1 MYNYKA
7 IIFDMDGVLFD
18 TESFYYRRREVFL
31 DQKGISIKHLP
42 PSFFIGGN
50 MKQIWRAILR
60 EEYENWDILRL
71 QEEYL
76 EYKRQHP
83 LPYKELIFTDVKNV
97 LLELK
102 KKNIKLA
109 LASNST
115 KEDILRA
122 LSETQLMDY
131 FDMIMSGQ
139 EVKESKPSP
148 DVYLKLMEEL
158 GVKSTETL
166 IIEDS
171 EKGIQAGVSSKADVW
186 AIRDKWF
193 GMDQSKATQLIDS
206 LADISLKIN

>member
-122 LSETQLMDY
+122 LSETQLMGY

-148 DVYLKLMEEL
+148 DVYLKVMEEL

-206 LADISLKIN
+206 LSDISLKIN

>member
-60 EEYENWDILRL
+60 EEYKNWDILRL

-122 LSETQLMDY
+122 LSETQLMGY

-148 DVYLKLMEEL
+148 DVYLKVMEEL

>member
-122 LSETQLMDY
+122 LSETQLICY

-148 DVYLKLMEEL
+148 DVYLKVMEEL

>member
-122 LSETQLMDY
+122 LSETQLMGY

-148 DVYLKLMEEL
+148 DVYLKVMEEL

>member
-148 DVYLKLMEEL
+148 DVYLKVMEEL

>member
-60 EEYENWDILRL
+60 EEYKNWDILRL
-71 QEEYL
+71 QEEYS

-122 LSETQLMDY
+122 LSETQLMGY

-148 DVYLKLMEEL
+148 DVYLKVMEEL

>member
-31 DQKGISIKHLP
+31 DQKGISIKHIP

-122 LSETQLMDY
+122 LSETQLMGY

-148 DVYLKLMEEL
+148 DVYLKVMEEL

-206 LADISLKIN
+206 LTDISLKIN

>member
-71 QEEYL
+71 QEEYS

-122 LSETQLMDY
+122 LSETQLMGY

-148 DVYLKLMEEL
+148 DVYLKVMEEL

>member
-71 QEEYL
+71 QEEYS

-122 LSETQLMDY
+122 LSETQLMGY
-131 FDMIMSGQ
+131 FDMIISGQ

-148 DVYLKLMEEL
+148 DVYLKVMEEL

>member
-122 LSETQLMDY
+122 LSETELMHY
-131 FDMIMSGQ
+131 FDVIMSGQ

-148 DVYLKLMEEL
+148 DVYLKVMEEL

>member
-122 LSETQLMDY
+122 LSETQLMGY
-131 FDMIMSGQ
+131 FDMIISGQ

-148 DVYLKLMEEL
+148 DVYLKVMEEL

>member
-122 LSETQLMDY
+122 LSETQLIEY
-131 FDMIMSGQ
+131 FDVIMSGQ

-148 DVYLKLMEEL
+148 DVYLKVMEEL